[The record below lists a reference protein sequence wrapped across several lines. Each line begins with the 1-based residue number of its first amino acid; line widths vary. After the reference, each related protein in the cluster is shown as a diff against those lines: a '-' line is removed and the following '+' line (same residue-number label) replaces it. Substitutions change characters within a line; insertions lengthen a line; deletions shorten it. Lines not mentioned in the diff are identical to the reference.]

1 MRKEYNEY
9 ANKHNIPNLELYT
22 QLLGIFYGTSG
33 LNLLLCFFQWKYTMV
48 SESEYA
54 VLFLMLSIAMFIG
67 TPIMMKDERRVER
80 DLFAVIGAGIVHGFF
95 TIPFIVWL
103 RFKVLIWVY
112 VIEILIVIFLSI
124 RNYRINHGK
133 WFKKKSVRIGNV
145 KKEYNKYANKH
156 NIPNLKLYTRLLG
169 IFYGTLGL
177 NFLLCCFQ
185 WRHTMKSESEY
196 AAVFFMLGIVMF
208 MYTPVVMLDERRS
221 HRDLSAVIVA
231 GIIHGFCTIP
241 FIVWLRFKVLLLLY
255 VAEILI
261 VIFLSIR
268 NYKINH
274 GK

>member
-1 MRKEYNEY
+1 MKKEYNEY
-9 ANKHNIPNLELYT
+9 ANKRNIPNLELYT
-22 QLLGIFYGTSG
+22 QLKGIFYGTSG

-54 VLFLMLSIAMFIG
+54 VLFLMLSIAMFAL
-67 TPIMMKDERRVER
+67 TPLKMTDERRVER
-80 DLFAVIGAGIVHGFF
+80 DLFSVILDGIVHGMC
-95 TIPFIVWL
+95 TITVIVL
-103 RFKVLIWVY
+103 LHFKILLLLYIV
-112 VIEILIVIFLSI
+112 EILIVIFLSI

-196 AAVFFMLGIVMF
+196 AAVFFMLGIEMF